1 MRLTSR
7 DIGGLTVVTVGE
19 DRIDA
24 AGAIAFKEAMRNAT
38 EGGAGPVILDLG
50 GVDFI
55 DSSGLGAIV
64 AVMKHLG
71 RDRRLHLAA
80 LLPNVDR
87 VFRLTRMDSVFPI
100 HDSLADAIDST
111 STQDD
116 AAQGTAQNPDPG
128 EDDDR

>member
-7 DIGGLTVVTVGE
+7 DIDGLTVVTVAV

-38 EGGAGPVILDLG
+38 DGGAGPVILDLG
-50 GVDFI
+50 VVDFI

-87 VFRLTRMDSVFPI
+87 VFRLTRMDSVFAI
-100 HDSLADAIDST
+100 HDSVDSAT
-111 STQDD
+111 HSITDK
-116 AAQGTAQNPDPG
+116 
-128 EDDDR
+128 DDDR

>member
-1 MRLTSR
+1 MQKGQGIMRLTSR
-7 DIGGLTVVTVGE
+7 EIGGQAVVTVEE

-38 EGGAGPVILDLG
+38 DGRAGPVILDLG
-50 GVDFI
+50 RVDFI

-100 HDSLADAIDST
+100 HDSVDSATESIADH
-111 STQDD
+111 
-116 AAQGTAQNPDPG
+116 
-128 EDDDR
+128 DDDR